1 MSFTRTALATGSAI
15 AIAITISFA
24 PVWLGIVDSVPG
36 HTKIPTPES
45 VTLAQVSHAAR
56 PDLHFQSEDSPI
68 RSASAGVPAVRP
80 ASPQSQEA
88 LRLRESKADAL
99 RALREAREDKQLMAA
114 GFTSTRI
121 AWIRS
126 HTRERKTASE
136 QAMMEDVRQGR
147 PFDPNKMAALMF
159 DPELV
164 LIDEFGSGEFERYRD
179 AIGRPKGVHVLAVQ
193 QGSNAE
199 SSGVRAGDD
208 IVRYDGQ
215 RVFNVGQLMGLVRTS
230 NPKPAQV
237 TIEVERNNG
246 LVHLTAGGGELGLQ
260 TATVPAISRQSLTPG
275 QLQSLP

>member
-1 MSFTRTALATGSAI
+1 MSFQRTALTTVSAGAI
-15 AIAITISFA
+15 AIAISFA
-24 PVWLGIVDSVPG
+24 LVWLGTSDSAPS
-36 HTKIPTPES
+36 HTAIPTPES
-45 VTLAQVSHAAR
+45 VPLAQMSHAAG
-56 PDLHFQSEDSPI
+56 PHLIFQHEDLPI
-68 RSASAGVPAVRP
+68 RTASAGIPSVRP

-88 LRLRESKADAL
+88 LRLRESQADVR

-126 HTRERKTASE
+126 HTRERKTAGE
-136 QAMMEDVRQGR
+136 QAMMEDVRQGK

-208 IVRYDGQ
+208 IVRYDGK

-237 TIEVERNNG
+237 TIEVERSNR

-260 TATVPAISRQSLTPG
+260 TATVPAISRQSLTLG